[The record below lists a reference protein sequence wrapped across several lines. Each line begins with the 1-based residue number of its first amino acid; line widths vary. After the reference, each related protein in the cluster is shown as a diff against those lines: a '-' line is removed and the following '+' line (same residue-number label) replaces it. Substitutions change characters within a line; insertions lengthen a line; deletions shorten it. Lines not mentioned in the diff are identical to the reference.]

1 MIRLARSLVAVVL
14 LVAALAVGPA
24 DAAIA
29 GHRLSLLTAHLDG
42 RQEVTSTGVPGVG
55 DPDGRGIA
63 LVVGSDRAPT
73 TLCYVLAVRRI
84 APAAAAHIHMAP
96 AGTNGPVVVNLTPP
110 TDGFS
115 IDCVSEGDLLPNGNP
130 VFAGVTAQQ
139 VLENPAGF
147 YVNVHNA
154 EFPAGAIRGQLRGF

>member
-1 MIRLARSLVAVVL
+1 MLRFAKSLIAAVL
-14 LVAALAVGPA
+14 LVAALAVTPA
-24 DAAIA
+24 DATTG
-29 GHRLSLLTAHLDG
+29 GHRLSFLTAHLDG
-42 RQEVTSTGVPGVG
+42 RQEISATGVPGVG
-55 DPDGRGIA
+55 DPDGRGFA
-63 LVVGSDRAPT
+63 VVVGFDRAPT

-96 AGTNGPVVVNLTPP
+96 AGSNGPVVVNLDPP

-115 IDCVSEGDLLPNGNP
+115 FDCVSEGDVLANGMP
-130 VFAGVTAQQ
+130 VFAGVTAAQ
-139 VLENPAGF
+139 VLDDPSGF